1 LPGARRGG
9 RKGIWEVQMVR
20 KFTVF
25 LLFYGLAGGAPAGAA
40 LAAAQHDVVPAS
52 TAQLP
57 ALGADRRGGSREFA
71 EFDISFNDTGIN
83 RSFSKIG
90 INKIGFSKV
99 GINANFSKIG
109 IKSSFDMIGFNKIGI
124 NRSFS
129 RIGINRGFDLIGF
142 NKIGINRSVSKIGI
156 NRSFDMIGFNKLG
169 INESFSKIGINNP
182 AYAIWQILPA
192 GANRGS
198 PGVTIIRA
206 PAEGAAIESST
217 GPTIIHAP
225 GAAQE

>member
-1 LPGARRGG
+1 
-9 RKGIWEVQMVR
+9 MVG

-52 TAQLP
+52 AALLP
-57 ALGADRRGGSREFA
+57 ALGADRRGGSLEFA
-71 EFDISFNDTGIN
+71 EFDISYNDSGINKRFSRIGIN

-90 INKIGFSKV
+90 INSG
-99 GINANFSKIG
+99 
-109 IKSSFDMIGFNKIGI
+109 FDMIGYNKIGI
-124 NRSFS
+124 NKSFS
-129 RIGINRGFDLIGF
+129 KIGINRGFDLIGF
-142 NKIGINRSVSKIGI
+142 SKIGINRSVSKIEI
-156 NRSFDMIGFNKLG
+156 NRSFDLIGFNKLG
-169 INESFSKIGINNP
+169 INESFSNIGINNP
-182 AYAIWQILPA
+182 AYASWQILPA

-206 PAEGAAIESST
+206 PEEGAAIESST

>member
-1 LPGARRGG
+1 
-9 RKGIWEVQMVR
+9 MVG

-25 LLFYGLAGGAPAGAA
+25 LLFYGLAGGAPGGAA

-57 ALGADRRGGSREFA
+57 ALGADRRGGSLEFA

-83 RSFSKIG
+83 KSFSKIG
-90 INKIGFSKV
+90 INKIGFNEV
-99 GINANFSKIG
+99 GINKSFSNTG
-109 IKSSFDMIGFNKIGI
+109 ISSNFDMIGFNKIGI

-142 NKIGINRSVSKIGI
+142 NKLGINRSVSKIGI
-156 NRSFDMIGFNKLG
+156 NRSFDMIGFNKL
-169 INESFSKIGINNP
+169 GINNP

>member
-1 LPGARRGG
+1 MPGARRGG

-57 ALGADRRGGSREFA
+57 ALGADRRGGSLEFA
-71 EFDISFNDTGIN
+71 EFDISYNDSGIN
-83 RSFSKIG
+83 KSFSKIG
-90 INKIGFSKV
+90 INKIGFSEI
-99 GINANFSKIG
+99 GINKSFSNTG
-109 IKSSFDMIGFNKIGI
+109 ISSSFDMIGYNKLGI
-124 NRSFS
+124 NKSFS

-142 NKIGINRSVSKIGI
+142 RKIGINKSFSKIGI
-156 NRSFDMIGFNKLG
+156 NSSFDMIGFNKLG
-169 INESFSKIGINNP
+169 IDNP
-182 AYAIWQILPA
+182 AYATWQIRPA

>member
-1 LPGARRGG
+1 
-9 RKGIWEVQMVR
+9 MVG

-57 ALGADRRGGSREFA
+57 ALGADRRGGSLEFA
-71 EFDISFNDTGIN
+71 EFDISYNDSGINKRFSRIGIN

-90 INKIGFSKV
+90 INKSFSNI
-99 GINANFSKIG
+99 GINSG
-109 IKSSFDMIGFNKIGI
+109 FDMIGYNKIGI
-124 NRSFS
+124 NKSFS
-129 RIGINRGFDLIGF
+129 KIGINRGFDLIGF
-142 NKIGINRSVSKIGI
+142 SKIGINRSVSKIGI
-156 NRSFDMIGFNKLG
+156 NRSFDLIGFNKLG
-169 INESFSKIGINNP
+169 INESFSNIGINNP

-206 PAEGAAIESST
+206 PEEGAAIESST

>member
-1 LPGARRGG
+1 MPGARRGG

-57 ALGADRRGGSREFA
+57 ALGADRRGGSLEFA
-71 EFDISFNDTGIN
+71 EFDISYNDSGINKNFSRIGIN

-90 INKIGFSKV
+90 INRS
-99 GINANFSKIG
+99 FSKIG
-109 IKSSFDMIGFNKIGI
+109 INSSFDMIGYNKIGI

-129 RIGINRGFDLIGF
+129 NIGINRGFDLIGF
-142 NKIGINRSVSKIGI
+142 SKIGI

-169 INESFSKIGINNP
+169 IDNP
-182 AYAIWQILPA
+182 AYATWQILPA

>member
-1 LPGARRGG
+1 
-9 RKGIWEVQMVR
+9 MVR

-40 LAAAQHDVVPAS
+40 LAAVQHDVVPAS

-57 ALGADRRGGSREFA
+57 ALGADRRGGSLEFA
-71 EFDISFNDTGIN
+71 EFDISYNDSGIN

-90 INKIGFSKV
+90 INRSFSNIGV
-99 GINANFSKIG
+99 N
-109 IKSSFDMIGFNKIGI
+109 SSFDMIGYNKLGI
-124 NRSFS
+124 NKSFS

-142 NKIGINRSVSKIGI
+142 RKIGINRSFSKIGI

-169 INESFSKIGINNP
+169 INKSFSKIGINNP
-182 AYAIWQILPA
+182 AYAIWQILPP

>member
-1 LPGARRGG
+1 
-9 RKGIWEVQMVR
+9 MVR

-57 ALGADRRGGSREFA
+57 ALGADRRGGSLEFA
-71 EFDISFNDTGIN
+71 EFDISYNDSGIN
-83 RSFSKIG
+83 KIGFSKIG
-90 INKIGFSKV
+90 INKIGFSKI
-99 GINANFSKIG
+99 GINRSFSNTG
-109 IKSSFDMIGFNKIGI
+109 ISSSFDMIGYNKLGI
-124 NRSFS
+124 NKSFS

-142 NKIGINRSVSKIGI
+142 SKIGINRSFSKIGI

-169 INESFSKIGINNP
+169 IDNP
-182 AYAIWQILPA
+182 AYATWQILPA

>member
-1 LPGARRGG
+1 
-9 RKGIWEVQMVR
+9 MVR

-57 ALGADRRGGSREFA
+57 ALGADRRGGSLEFA
-71 EFDISFNDTGIN
+71 EFDISYNDSGINKRFSRIGIN

-90 INKIGFSKV
+90 INSG
-99 GINANFSKIG
+99 
-109 IKSSFDMIGFNKIGI
+109 FDMIGYNKIGI
-124 NRSFS
+124 NKSFS
-129 RIGINRGFDLIGF
+129 KIGINRGFDLIGF
-142 NKIGINRSVSKIGI
+142 SKIGINRSVSKIEI
-156 NRSFDMIGFNKLG
+156 NRSFDLIGFNKLG
-169 INESFSKIGINNP
+169 INESFSNIGINNP
-182 AYAIWQILPA
+182 AYASWQILPA

>member
-1 LPGARRGG
+1 
-9 RKGIWEVQMVR
+9 MVR

-25 LLFYGLAGGAPAGAA
+25 LLFYGLAGGAPGGAA

-57 ALGADRRGGSREFA
+57 ALGADRRGGSLEFA
-71 EFDISFNDTGIN
+71 EFDISYNDSGINKRFSRIGIN

-90 INKIGFSKV
+90 INRS
-99 GINANFSKIG
+99 FSKIG
-109 IKSSFDMIGFNKIGI
+109 INSGFDMIGYNKIGI

-129 RIGINRGFDLIGF
+129 NIGINRGFDLIGF
-142 NKIGINRSVSKIGI
+142 SKIGINRSFSKIGI

-169 INESFSKIGINNP
+169 IDNP
-182 AYAIWQILPA
+182 AYATWQILPA